1 MLFSLVYISGL
12 LPKLLHNPWLLGSK
26 SPGSNN
32 FPALDEWLSFSFS
45 KYYIRLWKVPAHT
58 RAPRKTLCVYKWQ
71 WNKDLRF
78 STERM
83 KWKISLHLISIP
95 WVLWVNVVT
104 IRNVIEAEMW
114 KRTKLKKTW
123 LEANLK
129 TWHGNWNATSSSLLP
144 WNLGDDVLIFF
155 KQTILFIWYGKFSY
169 LK

>member
-83 KWKISLHLISIP
+83 KWKDFFTSYQHSLSP
-95 WVLWVNVVT
+95 VSECCYDQKCDRGRDVEENKAQE
-104 IRNVIEAEMW
+104 NVIGS
-114 KRTKLKKTW
+114 
-123 LEANLK
+123 K
-129 TWHGNWNATSSSLLP
+129 TWHGNWNAASSSLLP